1 MIAAG
6 TPVHRRVTVQASER
20 SDAKLP
26 PSGKVAFRSWI
37 SEVWEKRMGAED
49 FTYAEDE
56 PAEYTILN
64 LTIPD
69 NHLAPDDLA
78 MLADDEAD
86 SDPEDGDE

>member
-1 MIAAG
+1 
-6 TPVHRRVTVQASER
+6 
-20 SDAKLP
+20 
-26 PSGKVAFRSWI
+26 
-37 SEVWEKRMGAED
+37 MGAED

>member
-1 MIAAG
+1 M
-6 TPVHRRVTVQASER
+6 
-20 SDAKLP
+20 
-26 PSGKVAFRSWI
+26 AFRSWI
-37 SEVWEKRMGAED
+37 SEAWEKRTGAGN

-69 NHLAPDDLA
+69 HHLAPDDLA